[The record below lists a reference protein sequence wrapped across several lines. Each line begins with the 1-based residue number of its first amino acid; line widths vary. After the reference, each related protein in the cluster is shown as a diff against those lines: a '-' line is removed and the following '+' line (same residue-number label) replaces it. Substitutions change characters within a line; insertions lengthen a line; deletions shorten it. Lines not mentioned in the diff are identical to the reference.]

1 MTEQVIFFDTLR
13 QGLWVAL
20 VISLPILTVALLAG
34 VSIGLIQALTSI
46 QELTLTFVPKL
57 AAIGAV
63 FWLSMG
69 FMTQTLVSFF
79 QDRIIPLI
87 IGG

>member
-1 MTEQVIFFDTLR
+1 MSEEVIFFDTLR
-13 QGLWVAL
+13 QGLWVA
-20 VISLPILTVALLAG
+20 VITSLPILSVALVAG
-34 VSIGLIQALTSI
+34 LFVGLFQALTSI

-57 AAIGAV
+57 AAIVAV
-63 FWLSMG
+63 FWLTMG

-79 QDRIIPLI
+79 QDRVVPLI

>member
-1 MTEQVIFFDTLR
+1 MLNEVLFFDTLR
-13 QGLWVAL
+13 QGLWVGL

-46 QELTLTFVPKL
+46 QEMTLTFVPKL
-57 AAIGAV
+57 AAIGAI

-79 QDRIIPLI
+79 HDRIIPLI